1 MKSCDDFTS
10 SIKPVHRSS
19 VIISVPL
26 YATEEFG
33 ASVLDSVSV
42 FASSFERS
50 VSLRRAHP
58 THIDRVERPS
68 KSN

>member
-10 SIKPVHRSS
+10 SIKPVHRLSI
-19 VIISVPL
+19 IISVPL

-33 ASVLDSVSV
+33 GSVLDSVSV
-42 FASSFERS
+42 FASSS
-50 VSLRRAHP
+50 GKYVSLRHAHP